1 MKRSQQL
8 LLPALLLL
16 PVIGSYAGGWAVV
29 TVDDL
34 PDYIVAG
41 TPVTLSWRVRQHGFE
56 AHPGLS
62 GNIAARMPGQAK
74 TEVEATPGRE
84 RGQYTATFTL
94 PAAGEWSIVINS
106 GFGNSNTTL
115 LPIQAVPAGSRT
127 GPTLTDNE
135 RGRRLFTAKGC
146 VTCHV
151 AIAVGPNLA
160 GRRYT
165 TEYLSQ
171 WLANPTRPGAPSN
184 TPKMPNLQLAPRE
197 IAALVAF
204 INSGDAAGSR

>member
-34 PDYIVAG
+34 PDYVVAG

-56 AHPGLS
+56 LHPGLQ
-62 GNIAARMPGQAK
+62 GNVVAWMPGQAR
-74 TEVEATPGRE
+74 VDAGAAPGRE

-106 GFGNSNTTL
+106 GFGNSNATL
-115 LPIQAVPAGSRT
+115 EPLPVLPAGSRT
-127 GPTLTDNE
+127 GPALTE
-135 RGRRLFTAKGC
+135 SARGRRLFAAKGC

-151 AIAVGPNLA
+151 ANQVGPNLA

-171 WLANPTRPGAPSN
+171 WLANPVRPGAPSN
-184 TPKMPNLQLAPRE
+184 GPKMPNLGLAPRE

-204 INSGDAAGSR
+204 INTGDAAGSR